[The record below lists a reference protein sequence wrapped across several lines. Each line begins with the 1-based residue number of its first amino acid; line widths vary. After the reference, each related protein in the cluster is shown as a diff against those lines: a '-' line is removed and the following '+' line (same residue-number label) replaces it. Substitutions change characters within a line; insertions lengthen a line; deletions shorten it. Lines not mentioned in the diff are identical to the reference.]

1 LRKIVIILFSFFQLF
16 VSAQTKQ
23 KDDSYIILNR
33 IYNEPD
39 DGPCNLFLYDVHT
52 EIASK
57 KVKCSSDLIQEFK
70 KLKES
75 SFKWKKSS
83 ESCRQGWIGMMR
95 IENQLILKSNT
106 YLDTIYFN
114 LNDYHQLLIDYNG
127 DSYID
132 SKGKIYK
139 TLSKNKELK
148 DFFDTPIIKYYYEMI
163 LDSGYLVIDSIN
175 VNEIKIDNQ
184 IVYNQNVKKLDSIA
198 KFESITY
205 TEEERRFSEEIEVTK
220 NYECFNVNNN
230 SINKFYFNQNDLID
244 KIEIK
249 EIVDED
255 ERFINRD
262 FFYVLDIKIGDS
274 EQKLKEKFPFSCK
287 YINYSREYF
296 RNAKGIYLVEVKFI
310 DKKGYVIF
318 YLKEGLITSIEVDF
332 YYR

>member
-1 LRKIVIILFSFFQLF
+1 MRKIVIILFSFFQLF

-33 IYNEPD
+33 IYNEPC

-83 ESCRQGWIGMMR
+83 ESCRQGWIGLMR

-148 DFFDTPIIKYYYEMI
+148 DFFDAPIRKFFQEM
-163 LDSGYLVIDSIN
+163 DYNGFTIDSIN
-175 VNEIKIDNQ
+175 VNDFTIDNHM
-184 IVYNQNVKKLDSIA
+184 IYNQNVKKIDSIV
-198 KFESITY
+198 KFRTLTY
-205 TEEERRFSEEIEVTK
+205 TEEEQRIFTGEVDYTK
-220 NYECFNVNNN
+220 NYECFSISNN
-230 SINKFYFNQNDLID
+230 STNTFNFNQNGLID
-244 KIEIK
+244 EIKIE
-249 EIVDED
+249 ESDSY
-255 ERFINRD
+255 INSGILSILN
-262 FFYVLDIKIGDS
+262 FKIGDN
-274 EQKLKEKFPFSCK
+274 EQKLKEKFPLSCK
-287 YINYSREYF
+287 YIDYSREYF

-310 DKKGYVIF
+310 DEKGYLVF
-318 YLKEGLITSIEVDF
+318 YLKDGLITSIEVDF

>member
-95 IENQLILKSNT
+95 IENQLVLKSNT

-127 DSYID
+127 YSYID
-132 SKGKIYK
+132 TKGKIYK
-139 TLSKNKELK
+139 ILSKNKELK
-148 DFFDTPIIKYYYEMI
+148 DFFDAPIRKYFYEMI
-163 LDSGYLVIDSIN
+163 LDSGYFVIDSIN

-198 KFESITY
+198 KFESLTY
-205 TEEERRFSEEIEVTK
+205 TEEERRFNEKIEINK
-220 NYECFNVNNN
+220 NYESFSVSKNSTNN
-230 SINKFYFNQNDLID
+230 FYFNQNYLID

-249 EIVDED
+249 EIIDKD

-262 FFYVLDIKIGDS
+262 FFYVLDIKIGDN
-274 EQKLKEKFPFSCK
+274 EQKLKEKFPLSCN
-287 YINYSREYF
+287 YIDYSREYF